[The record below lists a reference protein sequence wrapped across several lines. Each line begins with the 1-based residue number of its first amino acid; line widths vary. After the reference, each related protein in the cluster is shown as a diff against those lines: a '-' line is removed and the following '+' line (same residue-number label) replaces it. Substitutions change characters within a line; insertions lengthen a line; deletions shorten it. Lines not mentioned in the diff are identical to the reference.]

1 MVDRSLTEALNLMVR
16 CACQIGSMTQ
26 PIRQAGTPLG
36 AVTRAAF
43 HWTRGPRST
52 NVSNVATLFL
62 FLASLLIG
70 PTPVLA
76 TGLTAAIVTEREIR
90 LEFDGTVD
98 AVRPLALAG
107 PDRLVLDIDAA
118 DRTGAPRLSADGVV
132 ARDVRAA
139 QFDARTTRV
148 VLDLVRPAMVTAAR
162 WAPDGRGV
170 VLALAVSSPGAW
182 SQALSARM
190 SFRPLDALRR
200 LLVPAPYKV
209 RVPVPPARPVPLD
222 ARIQGPAGRPLVVID
237 AGHGGHDPGSISPY
251 GGVREKDVTLAIATR
266 VRDRLLATGRMRVAL
281 TRDDD
286 RYLVLQDRF
295 AIARKLGAQLF
306 ISIHADSAANEEAR
320 GATIYTLSEVA
331 SDREAA
337 RLASRE
343 NRANIINGIDLS
355 DQGNDVTDIL
365 IGLTQ
370 RETMN
375 VSARFA
381 DVLHRESGGVHFKPG
396 FHRFASLM
404 VLKAPDVAS
413 VLYET
418 GYMSNV
424 DDVAWLT
431 SEAGRSAIADGL
443 ARAASAHFARQVVS
457 R

>member
-1 MVDRSLTEALNLMVR
+1 M
-16 CACQIGSMTQ
+16 
-26 PIRQAGTPLG
+26 P
-36 AVTRAAF
+36 
-43 HWTRGPRST
+43 
-52 NVSNVATLFL
+52 NVATLLL
-62 FLASLLIG
+62 FLAGLLIG
-70 PTPVLA
+70 PNPVLA
-76 TGLTAAIVTEREIR
+76 TGLTAANVTEREIR
-90 LEFDGTVD
+90 LEFDGAVD

-118 DRTGAPRLSADGVV
+118 DRTGVPRVSADGAV
-132 ARDVRAA
+132 ARGVRVA

-148 VLDLVRPAMVTAAR
+148 VLDLVRPTVVTAAR
-162 WAPDGRGV
+162 WAPDRRGV
-170 VLALAVSSPGAW
+170 VLALAAAAPGAW
-182 SQALSARM
+182 SEALAAHLAFNAPAILGRL
-190 SFRPLDALRR
+190 FAPL
-200 LLVPAPYKV
+200 PYKV
-209 RVPVPPARPVPLD
+209 RVLVPPASPVRLD
-222 ARIQGPAGRPLVVID
+222 TRIQGPAGRPLVVID
-237 AGHGGHDPGSISPY
+237 AGHGGHDPGSISPH

-306 ISIHADSAANEEAR
+306 VSIHADSAANEEAR
-320 GATIYTLSEVA
+320 GATVYTLSEVA

-381 DVLHRESGGVHFKPG
+381 DVLHRESAGVLFKPG

-418 GYMSNV
+418 GYMSNAG
-424 DDVAWLT
+424 DVAWLT
-431 SEAGRSAIADGL
+431 SDAGRSAIADGL